1 MCGFVGFL
9 NDTDDAELNMSIV
22 RSMADKIAHRGPDDE
37 DYYID
42 DKISMGFR
50 RLSIID
56 LEGGKQPI
64 LNEDGTKVLVYNG
77 EIYNFKDIRKELIE
91 KGHVFATNSDSE
103 VILHG
108 YEEYGEK
115 VCEKLRGMFA
125 FAIWD
130 KKEKT
135 LFGARDIFGIKPYF
149 YYKNGD
155 AFFFASEIKA
165 FLPHPGFKKVLNKE
179 RLPEYLCFEYIPSE
193 QTFFKNVFKLPP
205 SSYYILKDGNLTI
218 QKYFEMEYRIDDE
231 KSIEYF
237 EELISETLSKSVDIH
252 TISDVEVGCFLSGGI
267 DSSYVTAEVAKR
279 GKVKTFSVGFAE
291 EQYSEL
297 PYAQEFAKTIGVPNF
312 AKKITAEEYF
322 DIAPTVQYYM
332 DEPLPNPSALPL
344 FFLSQNASKYVKV
357 VLSGEGADELFGG
370 YHYYKDP
377 LDFESYRR
385 IPKPVRQLA
394 AVAARAL
401 PRNIHGRRFLIRGA
415 QDIEERYIRNNYVF
429 DYIERNKVLNFKQ
442 KAQNPAHYTKPYF
455 DKVKHL
461 DDITKMQYADINVWM
476 VHDILVKADRMSMA
490 NSLEVRVPFLD
501 REMLKVALAIPS
513 KYRVSRT
520 NTKIVLRR
528 AAARVLPEKT
538 ANMRKKGFA
547 TPLND
552 WLRQDRFYNRVK
564 ESFES
569 DIAREFF
576 DTKYIM
582 KLLDDHKAG
591 RAKNMKKIWTIYS
604 FILWYQKYFIEN

>member
-165 FLPHPGFKKVLNKE
+165 FLPHPGFKKVFNKE

-279 GKVKTFSVGFAE
+279 GKVKTFS
-291 EQYSEL
+291 
-297 PYAQEFAKTIGVPNF
+297 
-312 AKKITAEEYF
+312 
-322 DIAPTVQYYM
+322 
-332 DEPLPNPSALPL
+332 
-344 FFLSQNASKYVKV
+344 
-357 VLSGEGADELFGG
+357 
-370 YHYYKDP
+370 
-377 LDFESYRR
+377 
-385 IPKPVRQLA
+385 
-394 AVAARAL
+394 
-401 PRNIHGRRFLIRGA
+401 
-415 QDIEERYIRNNYVF
+415 
-429 DYIERNKVLNFKQ
+429 
-442 KAQNPAHYTKPYF
+442 
-455 DKVKHL
+455 
-461 DDITKMQYADINVWM
+461 
-476 VHDILVKADRMSMA
+476 
-490 NSLEVRVPFLD
+490 
-501 REMLKVALAIPS
+501 
-513 KYRVSRT
+513 
-520 NTKIVLRR
+520 
-528 AAARVLPEKT
+528 
-538 ANMRKKGFA
+538 
-547 TPLND
+547 
-552 WLRQDRFYNRVK
+552 
-564 ESFES
+564 
-569 DIAREFF
+569 
-576 DTKYIM
+576 
-582 KLLDDHKAG
+582 
-591 RAKNMKKIWTIYS
+591 
-604 FILWYQKYFIEN
+604 